1 MEDASEPTLTLPPAK
16 RFVFI
21 EIFPFYSFG
30 LNNFIIPVELQPCQV
45 DPSKLSVDF
54 QKNSY

>member
-16 RFVFI
+16 RFVFV

-30 LNNFIIPVELQPCQV
+30 LNNFIIPIELQPCQV
-45 DPSKLSVDF
+45 DPSKLSVD
-54 QKNSY
+54 Y